1 QTEQQTPQTSPPRSQ
16 ERPSRTHGRISQG
29 CSNRRGPESKNP
41 QPGPGKKGRGK
52 PPEVTKELP
61 PERVNHLIT
70 NARGDVKL
78 GVREQALEESDQD
91 NSEGD
96 ESQSGDLSVLQHAS

>member
-1 QTEQQTPQTSPPRSQ
+1 MKG
-16 ERPSRTHGRISQG
+16 ER
-29 CSNRRGPESKNP
+29 
-41 QPGPGKKGRGK
+41 K
-52 PPEVTKELP
+52 PLEMDEELP

-78 GVREQALEESDQD
+78 GVREQALEEGDQD
-91 NSEGD
+91 NSKGD

>member
-1 QTEQQTPQTSPPRSQ
+1 MKG
-16 ERPSRTHGRISQG
+16 ER
-29 CSNRRGPESKNP
+29 
-41 QPGPGKKGRGK
+41 K
-52 PPEVTKELP
+52 PLEMDKELP

-70 NARGDVKL
+70 NARGDVQL

-96 ESQSGDLSVLQHAS
+96 KSQSGDLSVLQYAS

>member
-1 QTEQQTPQTSPPRSQ
+1 MKG
-16 ERPSRTHGRISQG
+16 ER
-29 CSNRRGPESKNP
+29 
-41 QPGPGKKGRGK
+41 K
-52 PPEVTKELP
+52 PLEMDKELP

-78 GVREQALEESDQD
+78 GVREQALEEGDQD